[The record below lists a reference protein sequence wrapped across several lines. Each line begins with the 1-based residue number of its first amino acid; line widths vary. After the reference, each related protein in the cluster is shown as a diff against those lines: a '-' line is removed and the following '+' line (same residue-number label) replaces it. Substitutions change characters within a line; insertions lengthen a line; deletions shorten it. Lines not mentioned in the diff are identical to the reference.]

1 MIFDTLDNPDFAE
14 QRKELV
20 KSIEKRGIRDKK
32 VLDAIGNVPRHIFM
46 DKYFVSKSYQD
57 HAFPIN
63 CGQSISQPFTVGFQ
77 TQLLS
82 VSTGD
87 KILEIGTG
95 SGYQTAILLEMG
107 AQVYTI
113 ERQYELY
120 LQAKNLFEGNKFNL
134 KMFFTDGYE
143 GLPEYSPFDS
153 ILLTAAAPK
162 VPEKLIDQ
170 LKRGGRIVAPIGGKQ
185 GQRMMLVEKLD
196 DGSCKYTDYGA
207 FMFVPMVSGT
217 KK

>member
-1 MIFDTLDNPDFAE
+1 MIFNTLDSPDFAK

-20 KSIEKRGIRDKK
+20 KSIEKRGISDKK
-32 VLDAIGNVPRHIFM
+32 VLDAIRKTPRHIFM
-46 DKYFVSKSYQD
+46 DKYFVDKSYQD

-82 VSTGD
+82 VLPGD
-87 KILEIGTG
+87 KILEVGTG

-107 AQVYTI
+107 AKVYTI

-120 LQAKNLFEGNKFNL
+120 LQAKSLFEGNKFNL
-134 KMFFTDGYE
+134 KMFFTDGYK

-153 ILLTAAAPK
+153 ILLTAAAPT
-162 VPEKLIDQ
+162 VPQELINQ
-170 LKRGGRIVAPIGGKQ
+170 LKCGGRMVAPIGGKQ
-185 GQRMMLVEKLD
+185 GQRMMLIEKLD
-196 DGSCKYTDYGA
+196 NGSCKYTDYGA